1 MGALRTSWTNSSIA
15 AVVVVAWLALAIW
28 GASPYVGYLGHSEPL
43 RSDVPVGLGAA
54 LFLVGWALMILAM
67 MLPTAT
73 RLLGD
78 FALVVR
84 RREDAARLQLLVVAG
99 FLNTWIVVGL
109 AFRVFDIGVHA
120 AVDAVSW
127 LHEHPRVVAASVLAV
142 AGLFQFTTLKHRCLT
157 ACRTPRSF
165 IYRHWRGRRPALD
178 AVSIGMA
185 YGLSCVGCC
194 WALMLVLFA
203 LGTANL
209 AWMLAAGAVMAVE
222 KNASWGYRL
231 SVPLGVALLGASVW
245 TLAA

>member
-1 MGALRTSWTNSSIA
+1 VGALRTSWTSSTIA
-15 AVVVVAWLALAIW
+15 AVVVAAWLALAIW

-43 RSDVPVGLGAA
+43 HSDVPVVIGAV

-73 RLLGD
+73 LLLGD

-84 RREDAARLQLLVVAG
+84 HREDAARLRLLVVAG

-109 AFRVFDIGVHA
+109 AFQVFDIGVHVT
-120 AVDAVSW
+120 VDAVSW
-127 LHEHPRVVAASVLAV
+127 LNEHPRVVAASVLAI
-142 AGLFQFTTLKHRCLT
+142 AGMFQFTTLKRRCLK

-165 IYRHWRGRRPALD
+165 IYRHWRGRQPAFD
-178 AVSIGMA
+178 ALTVGMA
-185 YGLSCVGCC
+185 YGVSCVGCC

-222 KNASWGYRL
+222 KNASWGHRI
-231 SVPLGVALLGASVW
+231 SAPLGVALLGASVW
-245 TLAA
+245 ALAA